1 MATAKTTAEKK
12 PAAAQKTTVSKA
24 KSTEEKKVAVK
35 KAPAKKAG
43 PSKSKNIDA
52 GERYR
57 MTEIAAY
64 YIAER
69 DNFAGCAVDY
79 WIAAEAEIAKKLAG

>member
-1 MATAKTTAEKK
+1 MATAKATAENK
-12 PAAAQKTTVSKA
+12 PTASKA

-35 KAPAKKAG
+35 KAPAKKA
-43 PSKSKNIDA
+43 STSNSKNIDP

-64 YIAER
+64 YMAER
-69 DNFAGCAVDY
+69 NNFAGCAVDY
-79 WIAAEAEIAKKLAG
+79 WIAAEAEVSKKLAK